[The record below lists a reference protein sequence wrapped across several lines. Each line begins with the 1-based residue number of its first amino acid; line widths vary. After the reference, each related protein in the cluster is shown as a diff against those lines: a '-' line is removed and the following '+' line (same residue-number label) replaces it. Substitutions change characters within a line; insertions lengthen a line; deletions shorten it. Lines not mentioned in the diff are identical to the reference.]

1 MPILPFRLCF
11 SSFLLFISLAN
22 FFVSIE
28 VIAVNFNN
36 DNSSDRGY
44 KTQHKKL
51 NNLKVITRRV
61 GDEEREEFIAFTH
74 DSRHGYMTV
83 NQAAPPISSR
93 PVVSSV
99 APSEALSVAPSE
111 ALSAAPSVAHSAA
124 PSVAHSAVPSEIHS
138 AVPSEIHSAVPSEI
152 PFVPITDNVPQVRTT
167 VVVDLER
174 DDESNGMTGTIA
186 GAAGGLFLIL
196 AVFGGV
202 YYKKKKGLNSR
213 RQDNNL
219 SGYEDVENGE
229 AF

>member
-74 DSRHGYMTV
+74 DSRHHHPTV
-83 NQAAPPISSR
+83 NQSAPPISSH

-99 APSEALSVAPSE
+99 APSEAPSVAPSE
-111 ALSAAPSVAHSAA
+111 APSVAHSAA
-124 PSVAHSAVPSEIHS
+124 PSVAHSAAPSVAYSAAPSVAYS
-138 AVPSEIHSAVPSEI
+138 AVPSEVHSEI
-152 PFVPITDNVPQVRTT
+152 PSVLITVNLPQNRVT
-167 VVVDLER
+167 VGANLGR
-174 DDESNGMTGTIA
+174 DGEPNDMTETIA
-186 GAAGGLFLIL
+186 GATGGLFLIL

>member
-124 PSVAHSAVPSEIHS
+124 PSVAHSAVPSEI
-138 AVPSEIHSAVPSEI
+138 PSEI
-152 PFVPITDNVPQVRTT
+152 PSVPITVVPIT
-167 VVVDLER
+167 VNLPQPIVTVGVNLER
-174 DDESNGMTGTIA
+174 DGEPNDMRGTIV
-186 GAAGGLFLIL
+186 GATGGLFLIL